1 MWTPV
6 SIAPWTRCS
15 DWGLVNQPDRVL
27 IWSSQLRANDFP
39 PVCAMTGAPAETWHK
54 FRFVTVPGWAYAFLI
69 LLCTGIGL
77 LPIFII
83 LAVVS
88 RRAAGYLP
96 LTRSSRTRIRL
107 ATWVPFALIP
117 IAFAMWIAAAIIGS
131 AAGSG
136 GSPGATGD
144 SIGSGIATALLLL
157 GILTVLGGCLDSSC
171 CGRSSHLSARS
182 CRPKPARSTIW
193 S

>member
-1 MWTPV
+1 MSPACCWRSARRLRSRG

-39 PVCAMTGAPAETWHK
+39 PVCALTGAPAETWHK
-54 FRFVTVPGWAYAFLI
+54 FRFVTVPGWAYAFLV

-88 RRAAGYLP
+88 RRGAGDLP
-96 LTRSSRTRIRL
+96 PPPPRPAEHRLRTS
-107 ATWVPFALIP
+107 
-117 IAFAMWIAAAIIGS
+117 GS
-131 AAGSG
+131 WS
-136 GSPGATGD
+136 
-144 SIGSGIATALLLL
+144 L
-157 GILTVLGGCLDSSC
+157 G
-171 CGRSSHLSARS
+171 
-182 CRPKPARSTIW
+182 
-193 S
+193 